1 MVEEKHKALR
11 APGTQKK
18 KKKSRHILEG
28 NQKLYQEINT
38 K

>member
-18 KKKSRHILEG
+18 KKKKQAYFGRQSKIISR
-28 NQKLYQEINT
+28 NQH
-38 K
+38 

>member
-18 KKKSRHILEG
+18 KKKQAYFGRQSKIISR
-28 NQKLYQEINT
+28 NQH
-38 K
+38 